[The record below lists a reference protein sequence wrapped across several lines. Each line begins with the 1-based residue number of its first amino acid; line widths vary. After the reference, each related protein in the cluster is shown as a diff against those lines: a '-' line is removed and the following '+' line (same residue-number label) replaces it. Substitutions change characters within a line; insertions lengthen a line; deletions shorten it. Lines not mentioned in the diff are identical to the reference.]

1 MAGLGG
7 ALYYPELSLHE
18 RMILTL
24 MNTRM
29 PVIPKEHNEKIFEN
43 FNNDEI
49 KRFAE
54 KIKKIDEAAAQ

>member
-1 MAGLGG
+1 
-7 ALYYPELSLHE
+7 
-18 RMILTL
+18 MILTL

-49 KRFAE
+49 RRFAE